1 MQLQASEMTESPSR
15 YSSRYESSL
24 AHRSN
29 WVSDEVKKRPLPEL
43 SIENDSM
50 NLRIVYPK
58 TLYVV
63 GVGKELNSP
72 EVSAVD

>member
-1 MQLQASEMTESPSR
+1 MTESPSR
-15 YSSRYESSL
+15 HSSRFDSSHPLRSSL
-24 AHRSN
+24 
-29 WVSDEVKKRPLPEL
+29 VSDEVKKRPLPEL

-72 EVSAVD
+72 EVSADD

>member
-1 MQLQASEMTESPSR
+1 MTESPSR
-15 YSSRYESSL
+15 YSSRYDSSHS
-24 AHRSN
+24 HRTN
-29 WVSDEVKKRPLPEL
+29 WVNEEVKKRSLPEL

-72 EVSAVD
+72 EVFLVD